1 MHENRSQRVKS
12 IQAQLNEIYNL
23 LRDLQSGSVRD
34 SLNLLHNTQVAAQAD
49 IQSQMHHFHAELRSC
64 RQDSEQRFR
73 AIENM
78 FYDTI
83 SLLRDA
89 IQSFASRDETPPS
102 GSGTA
107 DPEELALSASTIEEA
122 HLQTIAFGKAT
133 FTSGNSKAD

>member
-1 MHENRSQRVKS
+1 M
-12 IQAQLNEIYNL
+12 
-23 LRDLQSGSVRD
+23 
-34 SLNLLHNTQVAAQAD
+34 NLLHNTQVAARAD
-49 IQSQMHHFHAELRSC
+49 IQSQIHHFHAELRSY

-78 FYDTI
+78 VYDTI
-83 SLLRDA
+83 SLLQDA

-122 HLQTIAFGKAT
+122 RLQTIAFGKAT
-133 FTSGNSKAD
+133 FTSRNSKADQL